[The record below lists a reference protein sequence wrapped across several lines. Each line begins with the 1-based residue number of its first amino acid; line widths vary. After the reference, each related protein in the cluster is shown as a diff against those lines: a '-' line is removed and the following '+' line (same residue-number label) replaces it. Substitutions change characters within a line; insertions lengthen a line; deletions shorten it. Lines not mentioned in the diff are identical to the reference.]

1 MDDTTA
7 GRVARNWIAAWN
19 SHDLD
24 RILGHY
30 TDDVVFTSPRITEF
44 LGDPRGRVEGR
55 DALRH
60 YWATA
65 LAQLAD
71 LAFTPWST
79 CGPGST
85 PCTGPSSGRIL
96 PTMPRSPPATRSRPR
111 RRSWRDRSARGR
123 RGRAGAGCRG
133 RRSGARR
140 SRHDRQPGAGRPGRG
155 RKRVRVGRRPAAPAD
170 GGSLGRC
177 PPLLKPAT
185 PVASSGAPG
194 AIPAHASPSRWRRRA
209 ARSSSSRPPR
219 PRTADR

>member
-71 LAFTPWST
+71 LAFTLVDVRTGVDTVYWTEQRPHRADDAAEST
-79 CGPGST
+79 GDPLT
-85 PCTGPSSGRIL
+85 TTSSKL
-96 PTMPRSPPATRSRPR
+96 A
-111 RRSWRDRSARGR
+111 
-123 RGRAGAGCRG
+123 
-133 RRSGARR
+133 
-140 SRHDRQPGAGRPGRG
+140 
-155 RKRVRVGRRPAAPAD
+155 
-170 GGSLGRC
+170 
-177 PPLLKPAT
+177 
-185 PVASSGAPG
+185 
-194 AIPAHASPSRWRRRA
+194 
-209 ARSSSSRPPR
+209 
-219 PRTADR
+219 